1 MWHDNEEYVDDGQY
15 DAQYYYSPAPEYD
28 MRSVDM
34 RMHRDMD
41 YDQPQKNYI
50 IPEVIKNFLLY
61 FQKSIT
67 DQNLYEIQN
76 AYENGFNKLTDRF
89 FKSSP
94 WPEAETVAKVV
105 HGDQL
110 FVILY
115 KELYYR
121 HVYARVQ

>member
-1 MWHDNEEYVDDGQY
+1 MEYAKMFLVY
-15 DAQYYYSPAPEYD
+15 A
-28 MRSVDM
+28 VDM

-76 AYENGFNKLTDRF
+76 AYENG
-89 FKSSP
+89 
-94 WPEAETVAKVV
+94 
-105 HGDQL
+105 
-110 FVILY
+110 
-115 KELYYR
+115 
-121 HVYARVQ
+121 